1 MKMKQLLLLITIV
14 FCHMQTEAQNRIF
27 PFNEK
32 DSIEIKGKICDYQPD
47 QEEHF
52 ITFATYDLL
61 GKATNHSIEIS
72 DQGEF
77 RIKLYQPYD
86 GDIQLSYLSAYLNF
100 YVKAGVPL
108 LLEIYGNKL
117 REEAN
122 YNQAIIAKGTLA
134 TVNNLITKFASLL
147 AQQNFPYTDFDKT
160 QSDSL
165 FAEKCINTLNKKR
178 QILAS
183 FIQENR
189 ITDSLFIQW
198 QSNHLQYDAGQEIL
212 VFPFLGKTNTEISQH
227 KLLEF
232 IKPILINNETAFQNS
247 SYYSFLNRLANAQ
260 QIIININPT
269 YSEIKQQGTNNTVDV
284 ALDLIDCYARGLTK
298 EMLYYLRFSPRA
310 SNSNNRY
317 SQVIKHPF
325 LTKKLN
331 LIAIDEDQSFK
342 SYDVLERLQNMK
354 VKSVLKE
361 RLITLFK
368 NYQGTA
374 IYIDFWGDW
383 CGPCLLELPNYSKLI
398 TDLAATP
405 IKFLFLSTF
414 TKEANMLAI
423 KEKDK
428 INGDFVNLN
437 NDEVAIVNNLFEF
450 HSYPSHFLADA
461 KGSVRRKFAQMSP
474 DNVHVIA
481 RDILQTLE
489 KAKN

>member
-1 MKMKQLLLLITIV
+1 MKMKQLMLLMTII
-14 FCHMQTEAQNRIF
+14 FCHMQTEAQNRTF

-52 ITFATYDLL
+52 ITFSTYDLL
-61 GKATNHSIEIS
+61 GKSTNHSIEIS
-72 DQGEF
+72 DHGEF

-122 YNQAIIAKGTLA
+122 YDQAIIAKGTLA
-134 TVNNLITKFASLL
+134 TVNNLITKFASIL

-165 FAEKCINTLNKKR
+165 FAEKRIGTLNKKR

-183 FIQENR
+183 FIQKNR

-247 SYYSFLNRLANAQ
+247 SYYRFLNRLANAQ
-260 QIIININPT
+260 QIIININPI
-269 YSEIKQQGTNNTVDV
+269 YSKVKQEGINNTIDV
-284 ALDLIDCYARGLTK
+284 ALDLIDRYAQGLTK

-310 SNSNNRY
+310 SNNRRY
-317 SQVIKHPF
+317 SQVIKHSF
-325 LTKKLN
+325 LVKKLN
-331 LIAIDEDQSFK
+331 LMAIVEDQSFK
-342 SYDVLERLQNMK
+342 SYDILERLQNMK
-354 VKSVLKE
+354 VKPVLKE

-368 NYQGTA
+368 SYKGTA

-414 TKEANMLAI
+414 TTKANMLVI
-423 KEKDK
+423 KEKYK
-428 INGDFVNLN
+428 ISGDFVNLN
-437 NDEVAIVNNLFEF
+437 NDEVAIVNNVFEF

-461 KGSVRRKFAQMSP
+461 KGSVRSKFAQISP

-481 RDILQTLE
+481 KSVLKTLE